1 MTNLH
6 LERKTMGTP
15 PMIRQ
20 MYEREVSYTKK
31 KRDEITNNSK
41 LNFAKFLKSQEPK
54 NEPAPDQ
61 EAFLLRL

>member
-20 MYEREVSYTKK
+20 MNEREVSYTKK
-31 KRDEITNNSK
+31 KRDEISNNAK
-41 LNFAKFLKSQEPK
+41 HNFAKFLKSQEPK

-61 EAFLLRL
+61 EAFLFRL